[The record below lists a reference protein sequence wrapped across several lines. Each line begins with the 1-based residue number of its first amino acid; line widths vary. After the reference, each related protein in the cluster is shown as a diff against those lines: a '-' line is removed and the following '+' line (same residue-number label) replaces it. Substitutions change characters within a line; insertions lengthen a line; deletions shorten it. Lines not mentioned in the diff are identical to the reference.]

1 MKIAFLFYNAVVIPA
16 LYLGFR
22 SLGFFNAKIRDGISG
37 RRNLFTRLQRPPRET
52 PAKRTTLL
60 VHAAS
65 MGEYEQARPVLRR
78 LRQELPQAR
87 IVLSVFSPSAYENI
101 RDRHDADLLTYLPFD
116 SRRNVRRFLDL
127 LQPAAVL
134 ITRHDIWPNLLWQA
148 QQRGIR
154 TILFDASVH
163 EGSLRHKPV
172 IRQFNRSIFAAFDAI
187 CAISNPALAAMQ
199 KFLHPGTR
207 VEITGDTRFDQVV
220 FRARERS
227 LAEILAPAILQWPRG
242 VVAGSTWPEDDAVLL
257 PAFAAL
263 QRQHAEARL
272 ILVAHEPSEAHLQ
285 HSESLCRKHHLPVQR
300 LSQFDA
306 GRDAVV
312 LLVDRIGVLANLYG
326 AGQIAFVGGAFG
338 PGVHSVIEAAAHG
351 LPVLFGPKMRNSAEA
366 IDMVRAGCGFVV
378 QDAAECEALL
388 KRWYGDAAAL
398 AEGSRRASDFV
409 SQRTGASERVAA
421 LVQELLAEK

>member
-1 MKIAFLFYNAVVIPA
+1 MNIASLFYNAVVIPL
-16 LYLGFR
+16 LYAGFR
-22 SLGFFNAKIRDGISG
+22 VLGLFHPKIRAGIAG
-37 RRNLFTRLQRPPRET
+37 RRDLFARLQRALEEA
-52 PAKRTTLL
+52 PAQHSTVL

-78 LRQELPQAR
+78 LRLQMPQAR

-127 LQPAAVL
+127 LQPTALL
-134 ITRHDIWPNLLWQA
+134 ITRHDIWPNLVWQA
-148 QQRGIR
+148 RQRGIR
-154 TILFDASVH
+154 TVLFDASVH

-172 IRQFNRSIFAAFDAI
+172 IRQFTRAVFAAFDAV
-187 CAISNPALAAMQ
+187 CPISEPALAAMR
-199 KFLHPGTR
+199 KFLHSPTR

-220 FRARERS
+220 FRARERA
-227 LAEILAPAILQWPRG
+227 LAEILPPAVLQWQR
-242 VVAGSTWPEDDAVLL
+242 VIVAGSTWPEDDAVLL
-257 PAFAAL
+257 PAFASL
-263 QRQHAEARL
+263 HRQHAGARL
-272 ILVAHEPSEAHLQ
+272 ILVPHEPSEAHLQ

-306 GRDAVV
+306 GREAVV
-312 LLVDRIGVLANLYG
+312 LLVDRIGVLANLYA

-366 IDMVRAGCGFVV
+366 IDMVQAGCGFVV
-378 QDAAECEALL
+378 RNAKQCEALL
-388 KRWYGDAAAL
+388 QNWFSHAPVL
-398 AEGSRRASDFV
+398 AELVRRASKFV
-409 SQRTGASERVAA
+409 SQRTGASERVVA
-421 LVQELLAEK
+421 VVRGLLLKR